1 MKPSATPATPIRFSF
16 ILFGLTAFLVLN
28 GCAWLMAPPQSD
40 PEATQHLTRW
50 AEHNAGLKRFK
61 GLLRVQIKA
70 QGQTLNGRAALAGII
85 PDRLRVELLQTLG
98 QPITSLVGDGTTIR
112 VHAVS
117 EGRFYQWDQTGSA
130 LERFIHVPV
139 GIDALLEVLSGRP
152 PLPAYVAAQMD
163 AKTEDA
169 RDIVLKDRWN
179 SVVAAVQCD
188 AEGRIRT
195 FRSVDVEGVAQYE
208 VHWDA
213 WQQVA
218 GYDLPRTVRMISGRG
233 DQVTWTLERFWP
245 DVEIP
250 PGTFVLEGAGDS

>member
-1 MKPSATPATPIRFSF
+1 
-16 ILFGLTAFLVLN
+16 
-28 GCAWLMAPPQSD
+28 MAPPQSD
-40 PEATQHLTRW
+40 PKAAQHLTRW
-50 AEHNAGLKRFK
+50 TEHNAGLKRFK

-70 QGQTLNGRAALAGII
+70 EGQTLNGRAALAGII

-139 GIDALLEVLSGRP
+139 GIDALLEILSGRP

-169 RDIVLKDRWN
+169 CNIVLKDRWN
-179 SVVAAVQCD
+179 SVVADLQCD

-195 FRSVDVEGVAQYE
+195 FRSMDVEGVLQYE

-213 WQQVA
+213 WQPVA
-218 GYDLPRTVRMISGRG
+218 GYNLPRTVRMISGRG

-250 PGTFVLEGAGDS
+250 PATFVLEGAGNS